1 MSAAQR
7 VRQFVRALTQHLDED
22 DRRFIYLHLPSRAV
36 PLFYAMHPADQVHAR
51 NVAYTALD
59 MARAQNFTREQ
70 KEFLMRCALLHDVG
84 RAKGDLNIMG
94 KVMAVLMRH
103 YAPQL
108 AQRWMQHH
116 DPIGHALYV
125 ARHHAEL
132 GAEKLRGIGLYAE
145 AEVIVHHHEPAAAGD
160 SEVLRLLR
168 AADEL
173 N

>member
-22 DRRFIYLHLPSRAV
+22 DRRFIYLHLPCRAV

-84 RAKGDLNIMG
+84 RTKGDLNVMG

-103 YAPQL
+103 YAPGL
-108 AQRWMQHH
+108 AKRWMQHR

-125 ARHHAEL
+125 ARHHAEI
-132 GAEKLRGIGLYAE
+132 GAARLRAIGLYEE
-145 AEVIVHHHEPAAAGD
+145 AAVIVHHHEPETKGD
-160 SEVLRLLR
+160 SEMLRLLR
-168 AADEL
+168 AADER

>member
-1 MSAAQR
+1 MSARQR
-7 VRQFVRALTQHLDED
+7 VRQFVRAVTQRLSED
-22 DRRFIYLHLPSRAV
+22 DRRFVQLHLPCRAV

-84 RAKGDLNIMG
+84 RTKGDLNVMG

-125 ARHHAEL
+125 ARHHAEI

-145 AEVIVHHHEPAAAGD
+145 AEVIVHHHESAAAGD